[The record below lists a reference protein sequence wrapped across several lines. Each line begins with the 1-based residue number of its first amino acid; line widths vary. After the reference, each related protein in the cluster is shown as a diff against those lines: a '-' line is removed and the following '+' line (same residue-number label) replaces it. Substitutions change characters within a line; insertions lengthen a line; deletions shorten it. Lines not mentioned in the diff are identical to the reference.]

1 MKLILI
7 QLSWE
12 GLKNWLDEY
21 KGQSMPYGLH
31 ILGTSPKGEQLVGMV
46 NSMLGTDFADS
57 VHEFNET
64 EGAQLYLLDLVLN
77 KGANST
83 DAQMQ
88 VLGTGNETVSTFL
101 TSAEEYAANLA
112 LGEEEI
118 QQVLN
123 ALDGRFIPGNMGGD
137 PVRNPETLPSGRNFY
152 AFDQR
157 IVPTEASWGSRA
169 GDG

>member
-1 MKLILI
+1 
-7 QLSWE
+7 
-12 GLKNWLDEY
+12 
-21 KGQSMPYGLH
+21 
-31 ILGTSPKGEQLVGMV
+31 
-46 NSMLGTDFADS
+46 MLGTDFADS

-137 PVRNPETLPSGRNFY
+137 LLETLKLCLREETSMLLTSG
-152 AFDQR
+152 
-157 IVPTEASWGSRA
+157 
-169 GDG
+169 